1 VVGIDVRVVVV
12 DVVIDGFVD
21 VIADVI
27 FDKVIIELGVVVIK
41 AVSLAQ

>member
-1 VVGIDVRVVVV
+1 MVGIDVRVVVV

-27 FDKVIIELGVVVIK
+27 FDKVRIELGVVVIK